1 MAAPFPASRT
11 LGRAAKRRLA
21 HVDGVRPGVTAS
33 GYERSLRPCEARF
46 SRAESTICVKGD
58 C

>member
-21 HVDGVRPGVTAS
+21 ASSVAPVAS

-46 SRAESTICVKGD
+46 SRPESTIYLKGD